1 MTTAI
6 MQPTYLP
13 WPGYFSLIK
22 NVRNFVFLD
31 DVQFERRSWQCRNYL
46 AIQNKAKILSVP
58 TKNKGNFDKNINNI
72 KIDYETNWKKKH
84 LSTIEQTY
92 KKYKYFNEVFGIYER
107 QIQSNHEMIS
117 DLNINLI
124 KEISSY
130 LKLDVNFLISSK
142 ININKKKDE
151 KIVGI
156 LKKIPSNHYISPPGS
171 KNYIDVSDRFKNEG
185 IKVTYQKYK
194 SFELLNE
201 KNLSI
206 LHFLFK
212 FGNSFVNDI

>member
-22 NVRNFVFLD
+22 NVKNFVFLD

-46 AIQNKAKILSVP
+46 EFQNKAKIFSVP
-58 TKNKGNFDKNINNI
+58 TKNKGNFNENINNI
-72 KIDYETNWKKKH
+72 KIDYESNWKKKH
-84 LSTIEQTY
+84 LLTIEQSY
-92 KKYKYFNEVFGIYER
+92 KKYEYFNEVFSIYEK
-107 QIQSNHEMIS
+107 QILSDYEMIS

-124 KEISSY
+124 KEISLY
-130 LKLDVNFLISSK
+130 LKLDVNFLFSSK

-151 KIVGI
+151 KIVEI
-156 LKKIPSNHYISPPGS
+156 LKKIQSKHYISPPGS
-171 KNYIDVSDRFKNEG
+171 KNYIEVSDKFKNED

-194 SFELLNE
+194 KYDLLNE

-212 FGNSFVNDI
+212 FGNSFVDNI

>member
-22 NVRNFVFLD
+22 NVKNFVFLD
-31 DVQFERRSWQCRNYL
+31 DVQFQRRSWQCRNYIE
-46 AIQNKAKILSVP
+46 IQNKAKILSVP
-58 TKNKGNFDKNINNI
+58 TKNKGNFNENINEI
-72 KIDYETNWKKKH
+72 KIDYTSNWKKKH
-84 LSTIEQTY
+84 LSTIKHNY
-92 KKYKYFNEVFGIYER
+92 KKYKYFNEVFSIYEK
-107 QIQSNHEMIS
+107 QVLSDYEMIS

-124 KEISSY
+124 KEISFY
-130 LKLDVNFLISSK
+130 LKLNVNFLISSE

-151 KIVGI
+151 KIVEI
-156 LKKIPSNHYISPPGS
+156 LKKISSNDYISPPGS
-171 KNYIDVSDRFKNEG
+171 KNYIELNDRFKKEH
-185 IKVTYQKYK
+185 IKITYQKYK
-194 SFELLNE
+194 KYDLLND

-212 FGNSFVNDI
+212 FGNSFVDNI